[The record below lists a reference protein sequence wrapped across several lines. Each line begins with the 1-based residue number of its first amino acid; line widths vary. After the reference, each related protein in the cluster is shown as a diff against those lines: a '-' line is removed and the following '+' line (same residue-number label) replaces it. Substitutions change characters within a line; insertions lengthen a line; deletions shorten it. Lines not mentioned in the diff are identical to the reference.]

1 MDSNRL
7 NMENKVKW
15 QTLKYE
21 ELCKAH
27 SQVPRSGGTGLFDKG
42 HKVKNSPTG
51 GKLVGVILFQ
61 IERVPFRAGNE

>member
-1 MDSNRL
+1 MDLNRL

-27 SQVPRSGGTGLFDKG
+27 RFKCLGLGELAYFTKAT
-42 HKVKNSPTG
+42 K
-51 GKLVGVILFQ
+51 
-61 IERVPFRAGNE
+61 